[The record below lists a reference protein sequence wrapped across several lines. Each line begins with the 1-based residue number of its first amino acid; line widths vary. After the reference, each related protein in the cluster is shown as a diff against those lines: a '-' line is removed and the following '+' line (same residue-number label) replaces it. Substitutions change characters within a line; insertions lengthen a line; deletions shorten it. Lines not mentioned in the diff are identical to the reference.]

1 MRGSIYYSARP
12 RRGLALL
19 LACALL
25 GSVGGIAGQAV
36 RDGAGAALT
45 PAQVYAQ
52 QAGAV
57 VGIVNAPAGQTHGRA
72 SVGSGFVVSGD
83 GYIITNYHV
92 VAGAQALQVSLQDA
106 AYPAVLVAYA
116 ADSDVAV
123 LKIRATGL
131 QRVRLGDSDALAVG
145 DQVAAIG
152 NPLGELTYTM
162 TVGYISA
169 RNRAVT
175 TEGAQIAMLQTDAA
189 INAGSSGGPLFDM
202 QGRVVGITTAKYS
215 GINTLFTLFIVYIL
229 SGCGAAIG
237 GILQSARQSAA
248 QAGMG
253 DTFQMTAIASIVI
266 GGTSMA
272 GEGSVFGA
280 IIGALI
286 LTLIVNAM
294 NLLGVPALAQ
304 SIVTGA
310 IIVLAVLLDVQMKRI
325 QKNRAEALA

>member
-1 MRGSIYYSARP
+1 MPGGRERKRRMRRSIYYSARP

-52 QAGAV
+52 QAEAV
-57 VGIVNAPAGQTHGRA
+57 VGIVNAVAGQTHGRA

-106 AYPAVLVAYA
+106 AYPAALVAYA

-131 QRVRLGDSDALAVG
+131 PRVRLGDSDALAVG

-169 RNRAVT
+169 RNRVVT

-189 INAGSSGGPLFDM
+189 IE
-202 QGRVVGITTAKYS
+202 GIGFAVPINTAKA
-215 GINTLFTLFIVYIL
+215 LL
-229 SGCGAAIG
+229 
-237 GILQSARQSAA
+237 RQLPGYMA
-248 QAGMG
+248 QASG
-253 DTFQMTAIASIVI
+253 
-266 GGTSMA
+266 
-272 GEGSVFGA
+272 
-280 IIGALI
+280 L
-286 LTLIVNAM
+286 
-294 NLLGVPALAQ
+294 
-304 SIVTGA
+304 
-310 IIVLAVLLDVQMKRI
+310 
-325 QKNRAEALA
+325 

>member
-1 MRGSIYYSARP
+1 MPGGRERKRRMRGSIYYSARP

-36 RDGAGAALT
+36 RDSAGAALT

-72 SVGSGFVVSGD
+72 SVGSGFVVSSD

-215 GINTLFTLFIVYIL
+215 GQT
-229 SGCGAAIG
+229 SSGAAIE
-237 GILQSARQSAA
+237 GIGFAVPINTAKALLRQLPGYMA
-248 QAGMG
+248 QAPG
-253 DTFQMTAIASIVI
+253 
-266 GGTSMA
+266 
-272 GEGSVFGA
+272 
-280 IIGALI
+280 L
-286 LTLIVNAM
+286 
-294 NLLGVPALAQ
+294 
-304 SIVTGA
+304 
-310 IIVLAVLLDVQMKRI
+310 
-325 QKNRAEALA
+325 

>member
-36 RDGAGAALT
+36 RDSAGAALT

-106 AYPAVLVAYA
+106 AYPATLVAYA

-145 DQVAAIG
+145 D
-152 NPLGELTYTM
+152 L
-162 TVGYISA
+162 
-169 RNRAVT
+169 R
-175 TEGAQIAMLQTDAA
+175 
-189 INAGSSGGPLFDM
+189 
-202 QGRVVGITTAKYS
+202 
-215 GINTLFTLFIVYIL
+215 
-229 SGCGAAIG
+229 
-237 GILQSARQSAA
+237 
-248 QAGMG
+248 
-253 DTFQMTAIASIVI
+253 
-266 GGTSMA
+266 
-272 GEGSVFGA
+272 
-280 IIGALI
+280 
-286 LTLIVNAM
+286 
-294 NLLGVPALAQ
+294 
-304 SIVTGA
+304 
-310 IIVLAVLLDVQMKRI
+310 KRI
-325 QKNRAEALA
+325 